1 MRSPAAFLEPV
12 VSFSFFI
19 FRYSIV
25 FNSFPSSIFAIAC
38 GASLPTMSATSIRL
52 RKMCG
57 IVTMYETG
65 IVSAATDGRQRRTDG
80 KKNAQST
87 HSTAGMHTCSGSGGG
102 PPPACKGV
110 GGSRSIAVAAAPRL
124 GARWRRQPQRR
135 RRAAGRG
142 VVMGGMVKRRCCTAL
157 RSGGPHSVCAAPTAR
172 EHNSSRFKK
181 KRVNERLALDSAFRG
196 RWAP

>member
-102 PPPACKGV
+102 PPPACKGM

-124 GARWRRQPQRR
+124 GARWRRRPQRR
-135 RRAAGRG
+135 RRAAGRR
-142 VVMGGMVKRRCCTAL
+142 GGDGGDGEATLPHRTAQRRSTQRL
-157 RSGGPHSVCAAPTAR
+157 RRSNRTRAQQQSLQ
-172 EHNSSRFKK
+172 EKESQ
-181 KRVNERLALDSAFRG
+181 
-196 RWAP
+196 